1 MGRGGREPGHG
12 GDGSPWPPG
21 GALLACGLLLGGP
34 AFAQEGPCVDGPR
47 LHAGVRAAAPSLPAD
62 APRSEE
68 AVREDTSQSQEEP
81 HPWLALGEVTAINLV
96 VWTWD
101 RVLVNKEWARVT
113 PSTWG
118 ENLTSGFEWDGD
130 HFGTNQLAHPYHGS
144 LYYVAARDNGIP
156 YVGSLGF
163 TLLGSLQWE
172 VFAENKKPSIND
184 LANTTLGGT
193 IMGEAIYR
201 LSSMVLDTEATGWER
216 FGRELGAA
224 ALSPVRGVNRLV
236 RGDSFRREPT
246 PSDWRPDRFA
256 GWATLGYLKLG
267 NGESLVWGENQFF
280 TELSLRYGDAFRGAR
295 RRPFDAFD
303 GRVQFTTQEA
313 HLISYGQLMGLLV
326 ATPLALARRDELRL
340 SVFQQMRYVNTAA
353 YELGSQSVDVGLTYQ
368 HDLSGGAAL
377 RSMLLMNGALLAS
390 VSSEH
395 SGQGGRNY
403 DYGVGPG
410 LQLRVTFTRDEW
422 DLVSL
427 EAGLSQ
433 IIVLDGSSGSHQVRT
448 ARLRVDLPVY
458 RRLGLGLEGNLF
470 QRESHFDDFPSV
482 NKDTYQ
488 LRFFLSVH

>member
-1 MGRGGREPGHG
+1 MGRGGRERGRG
-12 GDGSPWPPG
+12 GDGSPWPLG
-21 GALLACGLLLGGP
+21 GVLLAGGLLLGGP
-34 AFAQEGPCVDGPR
+34 AFAQEGPCTDGPR
-47 LHAGVRAAAPSLPAD
+47 FHADAAVRDAAPSPPAD
-62 APRSEE
+62 APLNEA
-68 AVREDTSQSQEEP
+68 AVREDTSRERP
-81 HPWLALGEVTAINLV
+81 HPWLALAEVTSINLV

-101 RVLVNKEWARVT
+101 RVLMNRDWARVT
-113 PSTWG
+113 PADWG

-156 YVGSLGF
+156 YLGSLGF

-184 LANTTLGGT
+184 IANTSLGGT

-224 ALSPVRGVNRLV
+224 ALSPVRGVNRVL
-236 RGDSFRREPT
+236 RGDSWRVEPT

-256 GWATLGYLKLG
+256 GWARLGYLKLG
-267 NGESLVWGENQFF
+267 NGESLAWGKNQFF
-280 TELSLRYGDAFRGAR
+280 TELSLRYGDAYRGAH
-295 RRPFDAFD
+295 RRPFDAFE

-326 ATPLALARRDELRL
+326 ATPLALDSRDELRL

-395 SGQGGRNY
+395 AGQGGRNY

-410 LQLRVTFTRDEW
+410 LQLRVSYTRDEW
-422 DLVSL
+422 DFVSL

-448 ARLRVDLPVY
+448 AQLRVDLPVY
-458 RRLGLGLEGNLF
+458 RSLGLGVEGNLF
-470 QRESHFDDFPSV
+470 QRDSHFAEFPSV
-482 NKDTYQ
+482 TKDTYQ
-488 LRFFLSVH
+488 LRLFLSVH